1 MLKAVLL
8 ATSMLVAAPA
18 FAQDK
23 PATETKPAE
32 QQAAPKAETPKPA
45 TPATTDDAAP
55 GTQGSGT
62 VEEAPAATPAPAT
75 EAAQPT
81 PGQPAQPAQP
91 GTQPAQPAQPAQPT
105 QPTPEAVPGG
115 ASGAGTASAQPPAQ
129 PAATQDQVAQAVS
142 RDFGSYDKDSNG
154 MLSDVEFGAWM
165 SALRK
170 ASEPAFV
177 PGSPDANVW
186 LGQAFAAADADKSK
200 AINQAELTNFLTPK
214 PS

>member
-1 MLKAVLL
+1 MLKTVLL

-18 FAQDK
+18 FAQETPAPEAMQSQPQTP
-23 PATETKPAE
+23 PATEPA
-32 QQAAPKAETPKPA
+32 
-45 TPATTDDAAP
+45 PATTDDAAP

-81 PGQPAQPAQP
+81 PTAPADAEPAAPAPAQPA
-91 GTQPAQPAQPAQPT
+91 TTPAQPDAAATPGPAT
-105 QPTPEAVPGG
+105 TGTT
-115 ASGAGTASAQPPAQ
+115 GAGTAAAAQ

-142 RDFGSYDKDSNG
+142 RDFATYDKDGNG

-170 ASEPAFV
+170 TSEPAFV
-177 PGSPDANVW
+177 PGSAEANTW
-186 LGQAFAAADADKSK
+186 LGQAFASADADKSK
-200 AINQAELTNFLTPK
+200 SVNQAELTTFLTPK
-214 PS
+214 S

>member
-8 ATSMLVAAPA
+8 TTSILVAAPV

-23 PATETKPAE
+23 PATETKQE
-32 QQAAPKAETPKPA
+32 QKVAPKDKAAKPA

-81 PGQPAQPAQP
+81 P
-91 GTQPAQPAQPAQPT
+91 TQPAQPATQPAPAQPPQPT
-105 QPTPEAVPGG
+105 QPTPEAAPSGT
-115 ASGAGTASAQPPAQ
+115 SGAGTAGTAAAQPAAQ

-142 RDFGSYDKDSNG
+142 RDFGTYDKDANG
-154 MLSDVEFGAWM
+154 MLSDAEFGTWM

-170 ASEPAFV
+170 ASEPSFV
-177 PGSPDANVW
+177 PGSADANVW

-200 AINQAELTNFLTPK
+200 AINQAELTTFLTPK
-214 PS
+214 AS

>member
-8 ATSMLVAAPA
+8 ATSMLIAAPA

-23 PATETKPAE
+23 PATEITQP
-32 QQAAPKAETPKPA
+32 QQRTPPA
-45 TPATTDDAAP
+45 TQAPATTDDAAP

-62 VEEAPAATPAPAT
+62 VEEAPAAAPAPAT

-81 PGQPAQPAQP
+81 PSQPAAQPAPAQPAP
-91 GTQPAQPAQPAQPT
+91 APAQPGATPAT
-105 QPTPEAVPGG
+105 APTPDAAGTT
-115 ASGAGTASAQPPAQ
+115 GAGTTAAAQ

-142 RDFGSYDKDSNG
+142 RDFASYDKDSNG

-165 SALRK
+165 GTLRK
-170 ASEPAFV
+170 ASEPSFAQGT
-177 PGSPDANVW
+177 PEAGVW

-200 AINQAELTNFLTPK
+200 SINQAELTTFLTPK
-214 PS
+214 AS

>member
-1 MLKAVLL
+1 MLKTVLL

-18 FAQDK
+18 FAQETPTPETTQSQPQTP
-23 PATETKPAE
+23 PATNPT
-32 QQAAPKAETPKPA
+32 TP
-45 TPATTDDAAP
+45 PATTDDAAP

-81 PGQPAQPAQP
+81 PTAPAPAE
-91 GTQPAQPAQPAQPT
+91 PAATAPAQPT
-105 QPTPEAVPGG
+105 TAPAQPDAAAAPDTAATGTT
-115 ASGAGTASAQPPAQ
+115 GAGTAAAAQ

-142 RDFGSYDKDSNG
+142 RDFATYDKDGNG

-170 ASEPAFV
+170 TSEPAFV
-177 PGSPDANVW
+177 PGSAEANTW
-186 LGQAFAAADADKSK
+186 LGQAFASADADKSK
-200 AINQAELTNFLTPK
+200 SVNQAELTTFLTPK
-214 PS
+214 S

>member
-18 FAQDK
+18 LAQDK

-91 GTQPAQPAQPAQPT
+91 AQPNQPA
-105 QPTPEAVPGG
+105 PEAVPGG
-115 ASGAGTASAQPPAQ
+115 TSGAGTASAQPAAQ

>member
-23 PATETKPAE
+23 PATETTQPQQQTPPATQSKPE
-32 QQAAPKAETPKPA
+32 

-62 VEEAPAATPAPAT
+62 VEEAPPATTPPAT

-81 PGQPAQPAQP
+81 PTQPATPAEPATPAQP
-91 GTQPAQPAQPAQPT
+91 GTAPAQPATPAQPGAA
-105 QPTPEAVPGG
+105 TPSGTR
-115 ASGAGTASAQPPAQ
+115 GAGTAAQ
-129 PAATQDQVAQAVS
+129 PAATPDQVGQAVG
-142 RDFGSYDKDSNG
+142 RDFGTYDKDSNG
-154 MLSDVEFGAWM
+154 SLSDVEFGAWM
-165 SALRK
+165 GTLRK

-177 PGSPDANVW
+177 PGSPEAGVW
-186 LGQAFAAADADKSK
+186 LGQAFAQADTDQSKS
-200 AINQAELTNFLTPK
+200 INQAELAKFLTPK
-214 PS
+214 P

>member
-1 MLKAVLL
+1 MLKAILL
-8 ATSMLVAAPA
+8 ATTMLVAAPA

-23 PATETKPAE
+23 PATETKQAE

-91 GTQPAQPAQPAQPT
+91 AQPGTQPAQPAQPAQPT
-105 QPTPEAVPGG
+105 QPTPEAATGG
-115 ASGAGTASAQPPAQ
+115 TSGAGTASAQ

-154 MLSDVEFGAWM
+154 MLNDAEFGTWM